1 MQKEYVPLS
10 AMYGRQ
16 LCSLLDSA
24 TTDKKIIV
32 SLMTEA
38 FINGMAAQEQ
48 LDNGSRSGGSM
59 PPPALPPAG

>member
-24 TTDKKIIV
+24 STDKKLIV

-48 LDNGSRSGGSM
+48 LNNGFHSGGST
-59 PPPALPPAG
+59 PPALPPAG